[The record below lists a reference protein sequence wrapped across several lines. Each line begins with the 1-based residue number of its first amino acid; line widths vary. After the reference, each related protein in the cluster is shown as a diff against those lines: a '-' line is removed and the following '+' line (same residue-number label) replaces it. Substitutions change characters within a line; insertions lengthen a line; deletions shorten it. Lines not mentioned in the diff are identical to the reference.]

1 MKNKSTG
8 NKYRKPAGYNKRTEE
23 QRAYDVAFCSKLFL
37 RGYTYREIADALNR
51 DLQERNAGYTITHPM
66 VYYDLKQT
74 LIEWKRERLENID
87 DYVTQELR
95 KLDAMEQQAWEA
107 WEASKTGKQ
116 RTKERTNRGRP
127 IKTDATDT
135 NPEYYGYEESATETS
150 AGNPR
155 FLDLLL
161 NIQQRRAKM
170 LGFDAPVKIEIP
182 RYNASTDDDKPK
194 YDVKAIPDDLLFA
207 VADKLQSAEFQKTI
221 AEKGGAQ

>member
-1 MKNKSTG
+1 MKKLNTG
-8 NKYRKPAGYNKRTEE
+8 NKSRKPAGYNKRTEE
-23 QRAYDVAFCSKLFL
+23 QRAYDIAFCSNLFL
-37 RGYTYREIADALNR
+37 RGYTYREIVAALNA
-51 DLQERNAGYTITHPM
+51 DLAKRNTGYTISLAM
-66 VYYDLKQT
+66 VYYDLQQC
-74 LIEWKRERLENID
+74 LIEWKRERLDNID
-87 DYVTQELR
+87 KYVTQELR
-95 KLDAMEQQAWEA
+95 KLDAMEVQAWEA

-116 RTKERTNRGRP
+116 RTKEKTNRGRP

-135 NPEYYGYEESATETS
+135 DPEYYGYDETTVETS

-182 RYNASTDDDKPK
+182 GYNAGTEDDKPK
-194 YDVKAIPDDLLFA
+194 YDATVIPKDLLFA
-207 VADKLQSAEFQKTI
+207 VADKLQSAEYAKVM